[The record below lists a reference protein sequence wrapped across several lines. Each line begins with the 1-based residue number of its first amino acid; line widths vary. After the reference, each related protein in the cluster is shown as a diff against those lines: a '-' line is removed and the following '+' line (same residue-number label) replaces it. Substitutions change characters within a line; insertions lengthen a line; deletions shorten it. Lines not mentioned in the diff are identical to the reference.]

1 MLPILP
7 IIPILPRV
15 PRVSG
20 KDSMINVS
28 CFIVK
33 VFFLEFVMCSCI
45 DHKSVSFFNL
55 LNFFEEY
62 EEKVEGHNLNLYTAT
77 LQCVAWWSKISK
89 EEIFQIHDYKMFQI
103 LDKSRKKKSMVP
115 DADPP
120 VLRFQCNPG
129 GASIMNKIA
138 QPV

>member
-1 MLPILP
+1 
-7 IIPILPRV
+7 
-15 PRVSG
+15 
-20 KDSMINVS
+20 
-28 CFIVK
+28 
-33 VFFLEFVMCSCI
+33 
-45 DHKSVSFFNL
+45 
-55 LNFFEEY
+55 
-62 EEKVEGHNLNLYTAT
+62 
-77 LQCVAWWSKISK
+77 
-89 EEIFQIHDYKMFQI
+89 MFQI